1 MNELHTDNEK
11 RQSTEDYTLRLYI
24 YIYTYIYIYIKFKTR
39 QSLSMAIKTKTVVM
53 FGEWG
58 IARNVHEEKVLCD
71 FISFISLI
79 YFLIE
84 G

>member
-1 MNELHTDNEK
+1 
-11 RQSTEDYTLRLYI
+11 
-24 YIYTYIYIYIKFKTR
+24 
-39 QSLSMAIKTKTVVM
+39 MAIKTKTVVM

-58 IARNVHEEKVLCD
+58 IARNVHEEKVLCY